1 MTRPEPRTPELLEG
15 CAALRAQAAY
25 LTGLGKGDFCS
36 SVVAGQVVRLAA
48 AQLIIQVQALVEDL
62 PDIWAV
68 DDGVAICWRDGS
80 VAETVMESAGRTA
93 YRVSR
98 EDDAARGTALQAR
111 ELRNGPCGRRSVRR
125 QASRP
130 SSRFI
135 AGRGGGLC
143 AHQAHRCG

>member
-1 MTRPEPRTPELLEG
+1 MLDG

-25 LTGLGKGDFCS
+25 LTRLGEGDFCS
-36 SVVAGQVVRLAA
+36 SAVAGQVVRLAA

-62 PDIWAV
+62 PDIGAV

-80 VAETVMESAGRTA
+80 VAETVMESPGRTA

-111 ELRNGPCGRRSVRR
+111 ELRNGPCG
-125 QASRP
+125 
-130 SSRFI
+130 
-135 AGRGGGLC
+135 
-143 AHQAHRCG
+143 